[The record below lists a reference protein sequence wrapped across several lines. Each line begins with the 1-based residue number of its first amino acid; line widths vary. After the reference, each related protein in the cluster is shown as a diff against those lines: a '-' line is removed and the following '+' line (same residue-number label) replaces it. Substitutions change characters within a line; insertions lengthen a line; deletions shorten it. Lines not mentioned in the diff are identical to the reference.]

1 MAAAGHP
8 PTQEAMAGPEVAA
21 HSQDPAA
28 QGQEHRASTGELV
41 LLIAAGVAAE
51 LAELVLRGMPVCH
64 SWLEEREFGPRLRAQ
79 RSSTPEAVTAN
90 RGRRLLIQQTILEI
104 IPAATAP
111 VARRVPAVAVAVAP
125 AQRGSAATAA
135 RAL

>member
-90 RGRRLLIQQTILEI
+90 RGRRVMAQSST
-104 IPAATAP
+104 TAP
-111 VARRVPAVAVAVAP
+111 EARRVPAVAVAVAP